1 MYTNLITSS
10 YHSGIIINDVADHFG
25 IFCLFHGKSKPSK
38 PSNTKYRSFST
49 ENISKFKT
57 KLDGTNFSDVLNVEC
72 PDSAYNVFISMYLA
86 AFEDS
91 FPLIERKI
99 VHKYIKREPWFTSG
113 LLTSSKNKSKLLSL
127 KLHKPTEINIRK
139 YKLFNNLYNKLVQ

>member
-1 MYTNLITSS
+1 M
-10 YHSGIIINDVADHFG
+10 
-25 IFCLFHGKSKPSK
+25 
-38 PSNTKYRSFST
+38 

-72 PDSAYNVFISMYLA
+72 PDSVFISMYLA
-86 AFEDS
+86 AFQDS

-99 VHKYIKREPWFTSG
+99 LHKYIKREPWFTFD

-127 KLHKPTEINIRK
+127 KLHEPTETNIRK
-139 YKLFNNLYNKLVQ
+139 YKLFNNVYNKLVRTMKTSYVKQALEENKHN